1 MSFEIWPAIDLKE
14 GRCVRLLRGDMAEAT
29 VFNDDPGAQAAKF
42 RKLGF
47 ARLHVVDLNGAF
59 AGKAVNAEAVGRI
72 RAATDATVQLGGG
85 IRDMAMLESWLD
97 RGITRAILGTAALK
111 NPDFVSAAAKRH
123 PGRVVVGIDARG
135 GKVAVEGWAETSTVE
150 AVDLARRAEDW
161 GAAAIVH
168 TDIDRDGAMKGAN
181 VEATAA
187 LARAVRIPVIASG
200 GVSSLADIE
209 KLVATRIVAGA
220 IVGRALYDGALDAK
234 AAIAL
239 AEAA

>member
-1 MSFEIWPAIDLKE
+1 MSFEIWPAIDLKD

-72 RAATDATVQLGGG
+72 RAATDASVQLGGG
-85 IRDMAMLESWLD
+85 IRDMAMLELWLD
-97 RGITRAILGTAALK
+97 RGIARAILGTAALK
-111 NPDFVSAAAKRH
+111 DPDFVSEAAKRH

-135 GKVAVEGWAETSTVE
+135 GKVAIEGWAETSTVE

>member
-1 MSFEIWPAIDLKE
+1 MSFEIWPAIDLKD

-72 RAATDATVQLGGG
+72 RAATDASVQLGGG
-85 IRDMAMLESWLD
+85 IRDMAALEAWLD
-97 RGITRAILGTAALK
+97 RGIARAILGTAALK
-111 NPDFVSAAAKRH
+111 NPDFVGQAAKRH
-123 PGRVVVGIDARG
+123 PGRVVVGIDARS
-135 GKVAVEGWAETSTVE
+135 GKVAIEGWAETSTVE

-187 LARAVRIPVIASG
+187 LASAVRIPVIASG